1 MFCSGSSDIRTGRFT
16 RRSSIGWNV
25 LSCWENSGVRWP
37 PHFVFWSLIRHSS
50 TSNQCQFYWMF
61 TDGEQMVEHHH
72 MINKVDFD
80 YSPTKPQKK
89 KLSDEKQTEGSTKKK
104 TKSKKTKS
112 TTHKA
117 CVLCEL
123 TRIHLCFIVL
133 LFRFWGRHKRRS
145 HPETQ
150 ETFNFDREKVGQRP
164 SVEEIWLKS
173 QEEFKNLQKTVKKCA
188 VFGEKA
194 SKYCSDIN

>member
-37 PHFVFWSLIRHSS
+37 PHFVFCLLIRHSS
-50 TSNQCQFYWMF
+50 LSNQFQPYWTF

-112 TTHKA
+112 TTHKTCILRLNA
-117 CVLCEL
+117 HRFV
-123 TRIHLCFIVL
+123 FIVL
-133 LFRFWGRHKRRS
+133 CFRFRGRHKRRS
-145 HPETQ
+145 NPETQ
-150 ETFNFDREKVGQRP
+150 ETFNFDREKVGQRS
-164 SVEEIWLKS
+164 SVEEIWLKI
-173 QEEFKNLQKTVKKCA
+173 QEEFKNLQKTVKKMRS
-188 VFGEKA
+188 VWRKGL
-194 SKYCSDIN
+194 